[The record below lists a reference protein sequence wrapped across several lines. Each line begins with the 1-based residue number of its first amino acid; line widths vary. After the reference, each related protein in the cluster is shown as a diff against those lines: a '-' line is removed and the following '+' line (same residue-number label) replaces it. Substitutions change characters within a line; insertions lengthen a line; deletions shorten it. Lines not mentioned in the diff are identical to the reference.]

1 MSQSLL
7 PGSKAPDFSAL
18 DQDGNILSLSDYL
31 GKKVVLY
38 FYPHDNTESCT
49 NQACNLRDNFSLLK
63 KHKITVLGVS
73 TDSQK
78 SHKKFADKYNL
89 PFTLIVDED
98 RKIVNLYKVWQWKQF
113 MGRTY
118 EGIVRTTFL
127 IDEKG
132 IIVHIIDK
140 VKTKNHTEQI
150 AAFWNLT

>member
-18 DQDGNILSLSDYL
+18 DQDGNTIKLSDYS

-38 FYPHDNTESCT
+38 FYPHDNTEGCT

-63 KHKITVLGVS
+63 KNNIEILGVS
-73 TDSQK
+73 TDGMK
-78 SHKKFADKYNL
+78 SHKKFAEKYNL
-89 PFTLIVDED
+89 PFTLIVDEAMS
-98 RKIVNLYKVWQWKQF
+98 IVNLYRVWQWKKF
-113 MGRTY
+113 MGKTY

-132 IIVHIIDK
+132 NIAHIIDK